1 MNILKTFF
9 ISLILINCS
18 MNKQEKKQID
28 TTTTLIIY
36 GKTNSNLTYK
46 KGLFYASDTKAVAK
60 LNAELKKYTVAIF
73 QLGSKKESLNTKKIS
88 ANPIF
93 RLQVE
98 ANVKALQSFLLELT
112 TIIDAAYIKPQ
123 DEDPE

>member
-1 MNILKTFF
+1 MTILKTIF
-9 ISLILINCS
+9 ISLILMNCS
-18 MNKQEKKQID
+18 MDKQEKKQIG

-36 GKTNSNLTYK
+36 GKIGSNLTYK
-46 KGLFYASDTKAVAK
+46 KGLFYASDTKAVGK

-73 QLGSKKESLNTKKIS
+73 QLGSKKEALNTEKIS

-98 ANVKALQSFLLELT
+98 ANVKVLQSFLLELT
-112 TIIDAAYIKPQ
+112 TIIDAAYVKPLG
-123 DEDPE
+123 EDPA

>member
-1 MNILKTFF
+1 MTILKATI

-18 MNKQEKKQID
+18 MNTQEKKQID
-28 TTTTLIIY
+28 TTITLIIY
-36 GKTNSNLTYK
+36 GKINSNLTYK

-73 QLGSKKESLNTKKIS
+73 QLGSKKESLNTQQIS

-93 RLQVE
+93 RLQVA

-112 TIIDAAYIKPQ
+112 TIIDAAYVKPKG
-123 DEDPE
+123 EELE